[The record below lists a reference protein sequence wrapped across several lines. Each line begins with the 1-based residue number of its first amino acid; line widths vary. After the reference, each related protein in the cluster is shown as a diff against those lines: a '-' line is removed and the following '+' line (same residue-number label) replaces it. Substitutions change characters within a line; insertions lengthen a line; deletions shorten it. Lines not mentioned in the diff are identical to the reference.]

1 MEINLVTGS
10 RGFLCGHLC
19 KHLIDPLDY
28 GDVRHYYDINHIGTV
43 YHFAGPSDDYDFKDA
58 DKTLDTIVNGTH
70 NMLRVAKRNKAKFI
84 FASTVGV
91 ESPNNVYCYGKRLM
105 EQYIVDNYDDYV
117 ILRIPRVYDSS
128 RKKGLM
134 KKLRLGHVS
143 QNDMSNV
150 VDYITL
156 DTFLEQTLSAAQYKN
171 IIYNYSG
178 VQSCN
183 IGEIR
188 DKFI

>member
-28 GDVRHYYDINHIGTV
+28 GDVLHYYYIDHIGTV

-58 DKTLDTIVNGTH
+58 NKTLNTIVNGTL
-70 NMLRVAKRNKAKFI
+70 NMLNVAKHNQAKFI
-84 FASTVGV
+84 FASTAGV
-91 ESPNNVYCYGKRLM
+91 ENPNNVYCYSKRLM
-105 EQYIVDNYDDYV
+105 EQYIIDNYDNYV

-134 KKLRLGHVS
+134 KKLRLGHVA
-143 QNDMSNV
+143 QNDLSNV
-150 VDYITL
+150 THYITL
-156 DTFLEQTLSAAQYKN
+156 DSFLEQTMNAIHYKN
-171 IIYNYSG
+171 IIYNYNNI
-178 VQSCN
+178 QSN
-183 IGEIR
+183 SIQEIC